1 MGSTRLALPLLLC
14 LLLGVCE
21 ATAQGSGNIVWVP
34 TASTFDGTAF
44 TQVADGV
51 GVTSFGLPGP
61 TNPAGAGF
69 SQDGF
74 YAFGFATAIPGDD
87 GPMLSQMEL
96 SQSPLKAGTQL
107 VLAFDKGAEDHI
119 SFVALLADASEPGN
133 IGVKV
138 ISSTRFEIRATIAD
152 PAPSETNNPDEVSA
166 AFGLIVQTTN
176 APEESFNFRGTTFV
190 TDMLWVDLEP
200 MALAEL
206 PQFGEAPDISGF
218 VVGLAAQGVSLSEA
232 NPVTFTAYIPERLFE
247 AGRAHGVEVDGAN
260 CLGYRTYVEL
270 TGSEDGFFKLNS
282 PDDQPAID
290 AMFDTDGDG
299 SGDALWA
306 FRIRNSQWSR
316 QSLMFGRVEEDEIV
330 PTATPESTWGTVKR
344 AAH

>member
-1 MGSTRLALPLLLC
+1 MGSSRLVLPLAVFLLV
-14 LLLGVCE
+14 GWSQIQ
-21 ATAQGSGNIVWVP
+21 AQGPGNIVWIP
-34 TASTFDGTAF
+34 AASTYDGKAF
-44 TQVADGV
+44 TQVAEGV

-61 TNPAGAGF
+61 TNPAGAGL
-69 SQDGF
+69 SLDGF
-74 YAFGFATAIPGDD
+74 YAFGFATAAPGPA
-87 GPMLSQMEL
+87 GPELSQMDL

-107 VLAFDKGAEDHI
+107 VLAFDKGANDHI
-119 SFVALLADASEPGN
+119 SFVALLADATEPGSM
-133 IGVKV
+133 GVKV
-138 ISSTRFEIRATIAD
+138 LSPTRFEVRARVAD
-152 PAPSETNNPDEVSA
+152 PVPSESNNPDQVGA
-166 AFGLIVQTTN
+166 AFGFIVQTTM

-200 MALAEL
+200 LALTEL
-206 PQFGEAPDISGF
+206 PQLGEATDISGF

-270 TGSEDGFFKLNS
+270 TGSEDGFFKLNT
-282 PDDQPAID
+282 PDDQPVVD
-290 AMFDTDGDG
+290 PSFDVDGDG

-316 QSLMFGRVEEDEIV
+316 QSLMFGRVEEQEVI
-330 PTATPESTWGTVKR
+330 PTPTPASTWGQVKR
-344 AAH
+344 QQQ